1 MKLAHII
8 CCTGSESKPEIK
20 IDWRIFE
27 LNLATKMLSEPC
39 VNVVANKSVF
49 ELNVPIEKYHT
60 SVR

>member
-1 MKLAHII
+1 MSQSL
-8 CCTGSESKPEIK
+8 K